1 LKEYLL
7 SSTNTDKVIIFLILF
22 YGLLSVGHGLAE
34 TDISI
39 NSSSPSPYSKLFYTP
54 ESFNTSKNSNVT
66 WTNNDSINHTVT
78 FVSPLLK
85 AGIVGPMD
93 DVVSPGS
100 NITYQF
106 TEPGRYEYYCR
117 FYPFM
122 SGQVEIK

>member
-1 LKEYLL
+1 MIQ
-7 SSTNTDKVIIFLILF
+7 VILFLILF
-22 YGLLSVGHGLAE
+22 YGLLSIGHGLAE

-39 NSSSPSPYSKLFYTP
+39 SSSSPSPYGKLSYTP
-54 ESFNTSKNSNVT
+54 QSFNASRNSSVV
-66 WTNNDSINHTVT
+66 WSNNDSINHTVT

-93 DVVSPGS
+93 GPVNDVVAP
-100 NITYQF
+100 NATITYRF

-122 SGQVEIK
+122 SGEVEVK